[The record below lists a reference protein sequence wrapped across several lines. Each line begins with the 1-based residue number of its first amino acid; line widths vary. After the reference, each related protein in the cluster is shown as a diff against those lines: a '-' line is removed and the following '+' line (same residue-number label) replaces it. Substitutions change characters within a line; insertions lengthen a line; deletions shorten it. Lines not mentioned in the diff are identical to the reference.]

1 MNIQYQWNILSM
13 SCKPLEDGQQNV
25 VIYALWQCIGIA
37 QNGQDQVS
45 AAMGGNT
52 QFTYTQDEP
61 FTPYD
66 QLTQQ
71 QVLGWVWQQV
81 NQADVEAEVT
91 GKITVQ
97 IAPPVVTPPLPWSN

>member
-1 MNIQYQWNILSM
+1 MNIQYLWNILSM
-13 SCKPLEDGQQNV
+13 SCKPLEGGQQEV
-25 VIYALWQCIGIA
+25 VIDALWQCIGIA

-45 AAMGGNT
+45 AAVGGNT
-52 QFTYTQDEP
+52 KFTYTQGEP

-81 NQADVEAEVT
+81 NQADVEAEVA
-91 GKITVQ
+91 GKIAVQ

>member
-1 MNIQYQWNILSM
+1 MDIQYQWNILSM
-13 SCKPLEDGQQNV
+13 SCKPLEDGQQDV
-25 VIYALWQCIGIA
+25 VIYALWQCIGVA

-52 QFTYTQDEP
+52 HFTYIAGSP
-61 FTPYD
+61 FTPYN

-81 NQADVEAEVT
+81 NQTSVEAEVAT
-91 GKITVQ
+91 KIAAIV
-97 IAPPVVTPPLPWSN
+97 APPVVTPPLPWSN